1 MTVKKIKGMEIT
13 PPSSESGSYETDDNL
28 PKMHQVC
35 IAIGKRASGKTTAV
49 VNLIEKLKYDYV
61 IAVSPT
67 LKSNKEIMSRL
78 NVEHIFEDV
87 DDLSLVDNIKSIV
100 AQEAEDLEVYLEDIK
115 KYNKLMRD
123 IESGK
128 YTGNDDLLLQFFN
141 DEDNQFLKPSHKW
154 NGRKPRIAVLID
166 DAMGSL
172 LYSKPRK
179 LNAFATYSRHLGQLA
194 KGGSIGVS
202 LFFLIQSFK
211 AQTGGLNKVIRN
223 QATSLILFKTK
234 DKGELEDVAESVAG
248 EIDDETFYK
257 VYEAAIGEGDNY
269 EFLFIDF
276 HPKKNQSMFRKK
288 FEEYIYPDKI

>member
-1 MTVKKIKGMEIT
+1 VGSVEDAAIAAVAGFFFQLVKQTTSMVLC
-13 PPSSESGSYETDDNL
+13 NL
-28 PKMHQVC
+28 QYD
-35 IAIGKRASGKTTAV
+35 V
-49 VNLIEKLKYDYV
+49 VTY
-61 IAVSPT
+61 
-67 LKSNKEIMSRL
+67 
-78 NVEHIFEDV
+78 
-87 DDLSLVDNIKSIV
+87 
-100 AQEAEDLEVYLEDIK
+100 
-115 KYNKLMRD
+115 
-123 IESGK
+123 
-128 YTGNDDLLLQFFN
+128 

-179 LNAFATYSRHLGQLA
+179 LNALATYSRHLGQLA

-257 VYEAAIGEGDNY
+257 VYEAAIGEGNNY

-276 HPKKNQSMFRKK
+276 HPKKNQTMFRKK